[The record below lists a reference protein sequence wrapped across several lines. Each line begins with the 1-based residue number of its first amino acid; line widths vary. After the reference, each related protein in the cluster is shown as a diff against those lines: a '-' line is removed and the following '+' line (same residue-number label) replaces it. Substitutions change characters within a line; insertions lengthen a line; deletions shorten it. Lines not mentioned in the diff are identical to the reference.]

1 MNYDTVID
9 GLSTPGQPAWMAL
22 LILALGFGLGVGFAL
37 PLLRRGQPK
46 DGHWVVRVMTG
57 IAAGYYAAGGTVSL
71 ILLTVPATTA
81 ERVYREFWRSIA
93 TAAGTTF
100 VTVAAVSGCRAA
112 LSAVLTACRGDGR

>member
-9 GLSTPGQPAWMAL
+9 GLSTPGQPAWVAL
-22 LILALGFGLGVGFAL
+22 LSLALDVALGVGFAL

-71 ILLTVPATTA
+71 ILLTVPSTTA
-81 ERVYREFWRSIA
+81 ERVYREFPDSTV
-93 TAAGTTF
+93 TAVTTF

-112 LSAVLTACRGDGR
+112 LSAVLTACRGDGQ